1 MTIHHIA
8 DLLADSRALSPRDL
22 APWRA
27 AFTPDPDDAFAW
39 RALATGE
46 LLIDGRRVET
56 EAIPIDRINQACRD
70 RQAYD
75 IAAVSSAA
83 YPLMADHYALL
94 SPGASVGRGYGPAL
108 ASRTLKRPEDILRE
122 DVVVAVPG
130 DTTTGAML
138 LRLFFPGV
146 QTVAM
151 TCDEVAGALLSG
163 EVQAGV
169 LIHEELLNLERKG
182 LRRLACLGAMW
193 TDKTGLPI
201 PVGLNVVRR
210 DLGAKTMQ
218 EVAAAIRE
226 SMEIAERQRADASA
240 WAMGFTNQAA
250 EGIGE
255 KYLAMFANEDTLDL
269 ADDCLL
275 ALRTLW
281 AMAENAGLI
290 DTAPALEVIGRRP
303 RLDNRVAAEG

>member
-1 MTIHHIA
+1 MTFPRA
-8 DLLADSRALSPRDL
+8 AGDSLKQSRLLS
-22 APWRA
+22 APLRA

-39 RALATGE
+39 RALATGR
-46 LLIDGRRVET
+46 LLIEGRRL
-56 EAIPIDRINQACRD
+56 EARALPIDQINRACRD
-70 RQAYD
+70 ATAWD

-83 YPLMADHYALL
+83 YPSMADRYAIL

-108 ASRTLKRPEDILRE
+108 ASRTLRSAREVLRPGVL
-122 DVVVAVPG
+122 VAIPG

-151 TCDEVAGALLSG
+151 PCSEVAEAVLTGA
-163 EVQAGV
+163 VDAGV

-182 LRRLACLGAMW
+182 LRRLACLGALW
-193 TDKTGLPI
+193 TEKTGLPI

-210 DLGAKTMQ
+210 DLGERMMLS
-218 EVAAAIRE
+218 VAAAIRE
-226 SMEIAERQRADASA
+226 SMEIAERERPDATA
-240 WAMGFTNQAA
+240 WAMGYTSQAA

-255 KYLAMFANEDTLDL
+255 QYLGMFANADTLDL
-269 ADDCLL
+269 AADCLA

-281 AMAENAGLI
+281 SMAFEASFI
-290 DTAPALEVIGRRP
+290 EAVPPVEPIGRR
-303 RLDNRVAAEG
+303 NQEAQSIVSAAQA